1 MTFDKNKVC
10 IAGLHDVP
18 VGTRGYCA
26 RTVYNLERYVT
37 TEEKQAVGVLYDACD
52 GYYFVKGRGDYNFD
66 CTMFYPLPEKQYRP
80 YKTIEE
86 ALTLKGKWIKHKN
99 WNCFIEVTK
108 IQMLNGSALINDIDP
123 SFLYKL
129 YTMEDGTP
137 VGIPE

>member
-1 MTFDKNKVC
+1 
-10 IAGLHDVP
+10 
-18 VGTRGYCA
+18 
-26 RTVYNLERYVT
+26 VYNLERFVT
-37 TEEKQAVGVLYDACD
+37 TEEKQAVGVLYEACD
-52 GYYFVKGRGDYNFD
+52 GYYFVEGRDYNFD

-123 SFLYKL
+123 SFLYKI

-137 VGIPE
+137 VGVEV

>member
-1 MTFDKNKVC
+1 MTFDKSKVC
-10 IAGLHDVP
+10 VAGLHDVP

-26 RTVYNLERYVT
+26 HTVYNLERSVT
-37 TEEKQAVGVLYDACD
+37 TEEKQAVGVLYEACD
-52 GYYFVKGRGDYNFD
+52 GYYFVEGRDYNFD

-123 SFLYKL
+123 SFLYKI

-137 VGIPE
+137 VGVEV